1 MRGARRREYLQRGK
15 HMAKLYFRYGAMGS
29 SKTAN
34 AIMVQYNYRE
44 RGQNALLL
52 KPRLDSRD
60 GEKLVG
66 SRSGLCAP
74 CEYVEE
80 LDNIDL
86 SPYDCL
92 IVDEA
97 QFLTKA
103 QVERLVDIVDGLN
116 IPVICYGL
124 RADFQ
129 GNLFEGSHW
138 LLAWADTIEEIK
150 TVCWCGRKA
159 TCNARVAN
167 GKVVKAGEQI
177 VLGGNESYVAL
188 CRKHWQSGELA
199 PEEIRRI
206 AAGKRDFLSLLLDAD
221 PSETMIDRYLDAG
234 DMYVLFAHG
243 QAVAEAVVVPREDGC
258 ELKNLATEKGERGKG
273 YATRLLQHLFHLLGA
288 DYERI
293 YVGTAEDL
301 IPFYEKQGFARAYVE
316 PHFFRDN
323 YPGVTFEEGELDDM
337 HYLVRPLR

>member
-1 MRGARRREYLQRGK
+1 
-15 HMAKLYFRYGAMGS
+15 MAKLYFRYGAMGS

-74 CEYVEE
+74 CEYVED
-80 LDNIDL
+80 LDAIDL
-86 SPYDCL
+86 SRYDCL

-97 QFLTKA
+97 QFLTRA
-103 QVERLVDIVDGLN
+103 QVERLVEIVDEGG

-129 GNLFEGSHW
+129 GNLFEGSQW
-138 LLAWADTIEEIK
+138 LLAWADSIEEIK

-159 TCNARVAN
+159 TCNARVAD
-167 GKVVKAGEQI
+167 GKVVKDGEQI

-188 CRKHWQSGELA
+188 CRKHWKSGELA

-206 AAGKRDFLSLLLDAD
+206 TAGKREFLPLLLDAD
-221 PSETMIDRYLDAG
+221 PSEAMVDRYLDAG
-234 DMYVLFAHG
+234 DMYVLYAHG
-243 QAVAEAVVVPREDGC
+243 RPVCEAVITRREDGC
-258 ELKNLATEKGERGKG
+258 ELKNLATQKDARGRG
-273 YATRLLQHLFHLLGA
+273 YASRLLAHLFRLLA
-288 DYERI
+288 AEYATI

-301 IPFYEKQGFARAYVE
+301 GPFYEKQGFRRAYVE
-316 PHFFRDN
+316 RHFFRDN
-323 YPGVTFEEGELDDM
+323 YPGVIFDEGELDDM
-337 HYLVRPLR
+337 IYLARPLR